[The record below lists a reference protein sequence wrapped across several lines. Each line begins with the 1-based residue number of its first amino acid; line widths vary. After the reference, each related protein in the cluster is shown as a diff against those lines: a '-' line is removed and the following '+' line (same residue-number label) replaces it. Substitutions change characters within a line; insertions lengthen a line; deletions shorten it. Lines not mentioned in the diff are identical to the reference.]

1 MTIVFT
7 LLFPKQL
14 LVLFVHF
21 STNPHP
27 HTPNCVLHLKDFQ
40 KLERTAKPQSNNKKP
55 NRLLLTYR
63 SPGASM
69 ETGPRSIPGS
79 RGRQPSVFHPD
90 LETVRE
96 SILQFWLRPQ
106 PPVRLLQRADA
117 HRAVPSWFLS
127 LRSLRARLPIDA
139 PGCCVGNLLTAA
151 ASPR

>member
-106 PPVRLLQRADA
+106 PQYVSFRELTPTALCRRGF
-117 HRAVPSWFLS
+117 FLS
-127 LRSLRARLPIDA
+127 ALSG
-139 PGCCVGNLLTAA
+139 PGY
-151 ASPR
+151 P